1 MRSGV
6 AMSVAVRT
14 AEQMLVYGNAAM
26 TYQSTIENSLTALR
40 DNVRQ
45 TIFES
50 AVTLVCIRE
59 VSVFK
64 NGKNETVTVRSWS
77 GA

>member
-6 AMSVAVRT
+6 AMSVAVWT
-14 AEQMLVYGNAAM
+14 AERMLVYGNATM
-26 TYQSTIENSLTALR
+26 TYQSTIENSLIALC

-50 AVTLVCIRE
+50 AVTLVCILE

-64 NGKNETVTVRSWS
+64 NDKKETVTVWSWS